1 MDDHDDDH
9 NDNVLNDENANDI
22 CNNEENFQIQSAE
35 NENGNNFVLVN
46 GRIDYQYRSDTL
58 ENICLYDFVSAF
70 YKKKIN
76 ASDLKYLADSS
87 VAREEQDNR
96 RGRPPNQRFPF
107 QKQHPQATTYL
118 MMKHTEYR
126 VPILYGPQI
135 PRRDREDTQERYCRA
150 ILTLFMP
157 WRTVSDLCDVNQKWE
172 DALDS
177 RQHQISAHSWNIID
191 NIQILHECKKD
202 RDEHLVKVI
211 TEAQVEN
218 DTIDP
223 ELFPKNQ
230 SAYDEYDDTSDS
242 EDLLELLGNLN
253 DSTTVA
259 MNSAKKTTENVY
271 IEETIEAVDKMGRF
285 SHTHSK

>member
-1 MDDHDDDH
+1 
-9 NDNVLNDENANDI
+9 
-22 CNNEENFQIQSAE
+22 
-35 NENGNNFVLVN
+35 
-46 GRIDYQYRSDTL
+46 
-58 ENICLYDFVSAF
+58 
-70 YKKKIN
+70 
-76 ASDLKYLADSS
+76 
-87 VAREEQDNR
+87 
-96 RGRPPNQRFPF
+96 
-107 QKQHPQATTYL
+107 

-157 WRTVSDLCDVNQKWE
+157 WRTVSDLCDVNKKWE

-211 TEAQVEN
+211 TEAQVEHN
-218 DTIDP
+218 TIDP
-223 ELFPKNQ
+223 EFFPKNQ
-230 SAYDEYDDTSDS
+230 NAYDEYDDTSDS
-242 EDLLELLGNLN
+242 KDLLELLGNLN
-253 DSTTVA
+253 DCTSVA
-259 MNSAKKTTENVY
+259 MNSAKKPAENVY